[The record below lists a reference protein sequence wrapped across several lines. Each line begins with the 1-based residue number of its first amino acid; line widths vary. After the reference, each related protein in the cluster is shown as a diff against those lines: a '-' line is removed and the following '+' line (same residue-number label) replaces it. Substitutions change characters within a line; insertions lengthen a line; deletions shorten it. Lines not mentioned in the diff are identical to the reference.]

1 MTKRSYTP
9 RVPGIACPHCGA
21 RSIARGSVEIDILT
35 RELRFMCDNVDCGH
49 TFVAQLAIYRTVRPS
64 MTPNPSV
71 ILPLGEWRSRP
82 ANDDQRVPVNDN
94 ETPAAETA
102 PTPG

>member
-9 RVPGIACPHCGA
+9 RIPGITCPHCGTRA
-21 RSIARGSVEIDILT
+21 IGRDSVQVDTLT
-35 RELRFMCDNVDCGH
+35 RDLRYACGNDDCGH

-82 ANDDQRVPVNDN
+82 ANDDQRIPVNDN